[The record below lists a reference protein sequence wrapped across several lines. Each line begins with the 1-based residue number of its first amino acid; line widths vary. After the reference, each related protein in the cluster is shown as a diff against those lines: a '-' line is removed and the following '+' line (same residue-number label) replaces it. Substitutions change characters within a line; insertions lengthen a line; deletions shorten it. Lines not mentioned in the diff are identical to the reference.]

1 MNVDN
6 VHNSMLKSTFAD
18 RSQNTV
24 SSKTTMARL
33 GILLILVT
41 LLMGSSIFFA
51 DALLQPDFANLRTRK
66 ARITRVLFSNRR
78 FNPGEIRISTAL
90 SAEDGAPKKIGKKEG
105 VYVRPSGAIEKGS
118 GFFVPGL
125 EGPKVRLVIGGV
137 LLGATA
143 VNHVL
148 LGGVGS
154 FGDEAK
160 EQLLTSTFLSFS
172 ETTAVVYSL
181 LLLFQSAI
189 EYAKE
194 ALPEAS
200 GDATNNKSTII
211 ADNTEVLEQKWSS
224 KSIEEAYRSSVQWAS
239 ASFLSMT
246 PTTQILLLTKE
257 DGIRYR
263 LGSATSDVEDAI
275 SGVSAALE
283 ELSKSKGGRIALPL
297 THPAATSL
305 LGTSND
311 DSSKLRTVILQ
322 RITDDSCFMVSS
334 DQLLAGYTGGDL
346 KWLGKLAGYVADSE

>member
-1 MNVDN
+1 
-6 VHNSMLKSTFAD
+6 
-18 RSQNTV
+18 
-24 SSKTTMARL
+24 MARL

-41 LLMGSSIFFA
+41 LLVGSSIFFA
-51 DALLQPDFANLRTRK
+51 DALLQPDFANLRTRR
-66 ARITRVLFSNRR
+66 ARITQVLFSNRPIK
-78 FNPGEIRISTAL
+78 PGEIRISTAL
-90 SAEDGAPKKIGKKEG
+90 SAENNTPKKIGKKEG

-125 EGPKVRLVIGGV
+125 EGPKVRLVIVVV

-143 VNHVL
+143 ANHL
-148 LGGVGS
+148 LQGGVGS

-160 EQLLTSTFLSFS
+160 EQLLTSNFLSFS

-194 ALPEAS
+194 ALPEPS
-200 GDATNNKSTII
+200 GEATNAKSKIV

-224 KSIEEAYRSSVQWAS
+224 KSIEETYRSSVQWAA

-257 DGIRYR
+257 DGIIYQ
-263 LGSATSDVEDAI
+263 LGSAIGNVEDSP
-275 SGVSAALE
+275 SGISAALE
-283 ELSKSKGGRIALPL
+283 ELSKSKGGRISLPL

-322 RITDDSCFMVSS
+322 RITDNSCFMVSS

-346 KWLGKLAGYVADSE
+346 KWLGKLAVYVADSK